1 MNRAHANS
9 SCRQIKV
16 GANRKYKMECQTD
29 SRTSR
34 STDAGAG
41 QPAQAHLGD
50 MLESLSDGLISIDKS
65 WCFTYLNHTAERCLQ
80 QERAN
85 LLGRDIWQCYPD
97 LVDSGYYRAYRQTA
111 LTGQP
116 GRHTGYY
123 APLNAWFEARSFAH
137 DDGITVLLRDVTRE
151 HEHEAQ
157 LEFEATHD
165 YLTGLANRRKCMEVL
180 SGAVAEAASPSVTR
194 CVSLAVL
201 YIDLDHFKEVNDAFG
216 HAVGDRLLR
225 DVSKRLLAILEPTV
239 FAARVGGDKFVLLLR
254 NTPVDTAEAFAHAV
268 LRQFAMPFEVCG
280 RSVALSASIGIALLR
295 DAPESAEALLSH
307 ADTAM
312 HAAKAS
318 GRSQV
323 RMYDD
328 ALDRG
333 MRDRLALRMDLRDA
347 FSTNQFELHFQP
359 QIALADA
366 STVGAEALL
375 RWRHPQ
381 RGLLTPHAFLDVL
394 LGSSYEGVLVDWLLN
409 AVCQQIDAW
418 RRLGVSIP
426 RISLNLSARQLL
438 STGLTDKIL
447 RIARAH
453 DVSPALLDIEVTE
466 DSLVSD
472 IEKAGSVLA
481 ALKQAGLSTSLDD
494 FGSGYSSLGYL
505 VRLPIDTLKIDR
517 SFVQALVDSEKASA
531 IIQGIVGLARS
542 LGMKTVAEGVE
553 SQRQV
558 AELRHA
564 GCDVIQ
570 GYLISRP
577 LDPDAF
583 AKFVLRSK

>member
-1 MNRAHANS
+1 
-9 SCRQIKV
+9 
-16 GANRKYKMECQTD
+16 MERQTD
-29 SRTSR
+29 SRPPR
-34 STDAGAG
+34 PTDAGAG

-50 MLESLSDGLISIDKS
+50 MLDSLSDGFMSIDKS
-65 WCFTYLNHTAERCLQ
+65 WRFTYLNHTAERYLQ

-85 LLGRDIWQCYPD
+85 LLGRDVWQCYPD
-97 LVDSGYYRAYRQTA
+97 LVDSGYYRVYRQTA
-111 LTGQP
+111 ATGQP

-123 APLNAWFEARSFAH
+123 APLGAWFEARSFAH
-137 DDGITVLLRDVTRE
+137 DDGITVLFRDVTRE
-151 HEHEAQ
+151 HEHKAQ
-157 LEFEATHD
+157 LEFEASHD

-180 SGAVAEAASPSVTR
+180 SGAVAETASPGFTH

-201 YIDLDHFKEVNDAFG
+201 FIDLDHFKEVNNAFG
-216 HAVGDRLLR
+216 HVVGDRLLC
-225 DVSKRLLAILEPTV
+225 DFSQRLLAILDPAI

-254 NTPVDTAEAFAHAV
+254 NTTESAAEAIAHAV
-268 LRQFAMPFEVCG
+268 LRGFATPFEACV
-280 RSVALSASIGIALLR
+280 RSISLSASIGIALLR
-295 DAPESAEALLSH
+295 EAPESAETLLSH

-312 HAAKAS
+312 HAAKSS
-318 GRSQV
+318 GRFQV
-323 RMYDD
+323 RIYDE

-347 FSTNQFELHFQP
+347 FAANQFELHFQP

-366 STVGAEALL
+366 SPVGAEALL

-381 RGLLTPHAFLDVL
+381 RGLLTPYAFLDVL
-394 LGSSYEGVLVDWLLN
+394 LESPYEGALVDWLLN
-409 AVCQQIDAW
+409 AVCQHIGVW

-438 STGLTDKIL
+438 GVGLTDKIL
-447 RIARAH
+447 RIAMAH
-453 DVSPALLDIEVTE
+453 DVSPAMLDIEVTE

-472 IEKAGSVLA
+472 IEKATSVLA
-481 ALKQAGLSTSLDD
+481 ALKQAGISTSLDD

-517 SFVQALVDSEKASA
+517 SFVEALLDSEKASA
-531 IIQGIVGLARS
+531 VIRGIVGLARS
-542 LGMKTVAEGVE
+542 LGMKTIAEGVE
-553 SQRQV
+553 CQRQV
-558 AELRHA
+558 AELKDA

-577 LDPDAF
+577 LESDAF
-583 AKFVLRSK
+583 AEFMLRLR